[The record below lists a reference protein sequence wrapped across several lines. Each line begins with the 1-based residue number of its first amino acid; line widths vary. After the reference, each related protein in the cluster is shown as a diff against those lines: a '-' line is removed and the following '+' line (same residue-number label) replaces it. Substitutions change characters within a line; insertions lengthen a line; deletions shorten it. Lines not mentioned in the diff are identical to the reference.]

1 MSPHIRTQVQD
12 KSRKTSHPN
21 LHLDRN
27 PVLFLSK
34 AELNFWV
41 HICTE
46 LPGAQSIKA
55 QLHLNKPGLVGGG
68 GAPCAHFADGEMEVW
83 STAAFSF
90 RIMSLS

>member
-1 MSPHIRTQVQD
+1 MPPHIRTQVQD

-46 LPGAQSIKA
+46 LPGAQST
-55 QLHLNKPGLVGGG
+55 QRQKPYGWEASIPQSHWPSQHSVPRTPVVNRTL
-68 GAPCAHFADGEMEVW
+68 
-83 STAAFSF
+83 
-90 RIMSLS
+90 